1 MEDHN
6 DTEDGPEWPSK
17 REDSKKTET
26 FKRDPQKSS
35 EERLS
40 GDCCVPWS
48 LGDRVLAPLAPT
60 TYVVR
65 SIHSDREKHSKR
77 EDEQLWQPNSRHD
90 ALRVE
95 HAILSRNFLM
105 LSDTRSPVKKKG
117 F

>member
-1 MEDHN
+1 MAKQKGRLQKDED
-6 DTEDGPEWPSK
+6 
-17 REDSKKTET
+17 
-26 FKRDPQKSS
+26 FKRDPERSP

-40 GDCCVPWS
+40 GDCCVPWC
-48 LGDRVLAPLAPT
+48 LGNRVLAPLAPT

-95 HAILSRNFLM
+95 HAILSRDFLM
-105 LSDTRSPVKKKG
+105 LSNARSPANQES